1 MVQWVKDPAIS
12 LQWLRS
18 VLWWRFDPWPRNFHM
33 QWARVPPAPQKSAT
47 LSMGQE
53 VDQMGNE
60 GRSRE
65 ATAVIQL
72 DNYDGPDQITVKLVK
87 SDQIL
92 YIFWRAK
99 RICWC
104 FGYRVWEEKR
114 GVKDNSQVSDQSSWK
129 DDSSIFFFSF
139 TYLFIYSFIYFGC
152 SHSRQKFPGQKEPEP
167 QQWQRWNL
175 KPLSHKETPPFS

>member
-1 MVQWVKDPAIS
+1 
-12 LQWLRS
+12 
-18 VLWWRFDPWPRNFHM
+18 M

-92 YIFWRAK
+92 YIF
-99 RICWC
+99 
-104 FGYRVWEEKR
+104 
-114 GVKDNSQVSDQSSWK
+114 
-129 DDSSIFFFSF
+129 
-139 TYLFIYSFIYFGC
+139 
-152 SHSRQKFPGQKEPEP
+152 
-167 QQWQRWNL
+167 
-175 KPLSHKETPPFS
+175 